1 MFEFLQLLCYTC
13 FKLTGMEGL
22 EVKNSMS
29 PRRRAVYDFIRQEIK
44 AKGYPPSVRE
54 ICEAVNLKSPST
66 VHGYLGDLEKM
77 GMIRRDPTKPRAI
90 TIVEDHDNRNKG
102 NGAAEEV
109 SAQQI
114 MDLQRHTAFVPVVGQ
129 VTAGK
134 PILAV
139 ENIEDRFPIPS
150 SFISEG
156 DYFMLQIQGESMIDA
171 GIFDRDYVLVK
182 QQQDAANG
190 SIVVALIDDSAT
202 VKTFYKQKRNY
213 RLQPENPAMEPIIVD
228 EVSILGVVKG
238 VFRKM

>member
-13 FKLTGMEGL
+13 YKLTGMEGL

-90 TIVEDHDNRNKG
+90 TIVEDHDNRKKENAS
-102 NGAAEEV
+102 AAEAN
-109 SAQQI
+109 AQQI

>member
-13 FKLTGMEGL
+13 YKLTGMEGL

-54 ICEAVNLKSPST
+54 ICEAVSLKSPST

-90 TIVEDHDNRNKG
+90 TIVEDHDNRNKD
-102 NGAAEEV
+102 NGSAAEV
-109 SAQQI
+109 NAQQI

>member
-22 EVKNSMS
+22 DVKNTMS
-29 PRRRAVYDFIRQEIK
+29 PRRRAVYDFIRREIK

-90 TIVEDHDNRNKG
+90 TIVEDHDNRNRE
-102 NGAAEEV
+102 NTIAVEEN
-109 SAQQI
+109 AQQI
-114 MDLQRHTAFVPVVGQ
+114 VDLQRHTAFVPVVGQ

-156 DYFMLQIQGESMIDA
+156 DYFMLQIQGESMIEA
-171 GIFDRDYVLVK
+171 GIFDRDYVLVR

-202 VKTFYKQKRNY
+202 VKTFYKEKRNY

-228 EVSILGVVKG
+228 DVSILGVVKG